1 MKRTPLCQLVTLLV
15 IFLFACGHTSTL
27 HAQKSAILAGHLID
41 VEAGTATADQV
52 IITEHN
58 PETGRSEI
66 LAIGSDIDIP
76 DDAEVID
83 LSDQW
88 VMGGLEIGRAHV

>member
-1 MKRTPLCQLVTLLV
+1 MNRSSIRLAVLFLAALITLP
-15 IFLFACGHTSTL
+15 GY
-27 HAQKSAILAGHLID
+27 AQKSAILAGHLID
-41 VEAGTATADQV
+41 TETGTATADQI

-58 PETGRSEI
+58 PENGRSEI

-76 DDAEVID
+76 DDAEIID

-88 VMGGLEIGRAHV
+88 VMGG